1 MHSKLYSE
9 NKGVYIVIGL
19 YDCPGCRKHLLRQNT
34 QPNKDPPPP
43 LPYRVHAYYVCI
55 HSFYIVVNTM

>member
-34 QPNKDPPPP
+34 QPNKDPHPPP
-43 LPYRVHAYYVCI
+43 PTRLTFWFCLVSCI
-55 HSFYIVVNTM
+55 YHN